1 MDKNYKASKDLLEFW
16 EDQMKHSHK
25 SSNYFFRKSP
35 SHYHMMLLVMT
46 AYKLSENLS
55 VEELKTK
62 LFKTSRPKSALI
74 INEACEK
81 GFFFLEKTSKDQRKK
96 YIKPCKSFVDEFNEY
111 LKTLKNLSF

>member
-1 MDKNYKASKDLLEFW
+1 MAKSTKDLLEFW
-16 EDQMKHSHK
+16 EDQMKLSHT

-35 SHYHMMLLVMT
+35 SHYHMMLLVMS
-46 AYKLSENLS
+46 AFKQKQNLS

-81 GFFFLEKTSKDQRKK
+81 GFFYLVKTSKDQRKK
-96 YIKPCKSFVDEFNEY
+96 SIKPTESFVKEFEDY
-111 LKTLKNLSF
+111 LIRLRDISV

>member
-1 MDKNYKASKDLLEFW
+1 MTKTTKDLLEFW
-16 EDQMKHSHK
+16 EDQMKLSHT

-35 SHYHMMLLVMT
+35 SHYHMMLLIM
-46 AYKLSENLS
+46 AHYKLNKEIS

-81 GFFFLEKTSKDQRKK
+81 GFFYLEKTSKDQRKK
-96 YIKPCKSFVDEFNEY
+96 SIKPTEGFVKEFEDY
-111 LKTLKNLSF
+111 LKKLRDISI

>member
-1 MDKNYKASKDLLEFW
+1 MENTTALLEFW
-16 EDQMKHSHK
+16 EEQMKQSHT

-35 SHYHMMLLVMT
+35 SHYHMMLLIM
-46 AYKLSENLS
+46 AHYKLNKDIS

-96 YIKPCKSFVDEFNEY
+96 SIKPTSSFVREFEDY
-111 LKTLKNLSF
+111 LKRLRDISL

>member
-1 MDKNYKASKDLLEFW
+1 MKNTKALLNFW
-16 EDQMKHSHK
+16 EEQMKQSHR

-35 SHYHMMLLVMT
+35 SHYHMMLLIM
-46 AYKLSENLS
+46 AYYKQSLPIT

-81 GFFFLEKTSKDQRKK
+81 GFFFLEKTSTDQRKK
-96 YIKPCKSFVDEFNEY
+96 NIKPTESFVQEFEDY
-111 LKTLKNLSF
+111 LKKLREISI